1 MRFGS
6 ESPGVA
12 LPSPESLPIATQQ
25 APNKPAQQIT
35 AEPELPLTTVKE
47 PTLAEDLNDEIPDDF
62 GSEKTESPKASAPP
76 LPNPRRNLK
85 KPAKAS
91 AEKPTTRRRPVNP
104 LQAG

>member
-85 KPAKAS
+85 KPARDNARKA
-91 AEKPTTRRRPVNP
+91 KRRPANV
-104 LQAG
+104 LDAG